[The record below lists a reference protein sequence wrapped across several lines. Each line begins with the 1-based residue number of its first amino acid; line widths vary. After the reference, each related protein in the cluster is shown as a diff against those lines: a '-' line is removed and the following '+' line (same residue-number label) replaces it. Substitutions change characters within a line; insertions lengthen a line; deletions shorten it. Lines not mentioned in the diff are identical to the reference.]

1 MCGHCE
7 HHGGG
12 GCGCGGHSQQRGG
25 RAWKEVGDHEHEYE
39 AGGRRCGGYGPHGA
53 QRGHCCHEDRPWGFR
68 RRFTSRA
75 ERIQELEAYLSE
87 LRAEIAAV
95 EEYLAGLKAAA

>member
-1 MCGHCE
+1 MCGHGGCHCGHGCGCE
-7 HHGGG
+7 DHGPHHGGR
-12 GCGCGGHSQQRGG
+12 CH
-25 RAWKEVGDHEHEYE
+25 HEE
-39 AGGRRCGGYGPHGA
+39 
-53 QRGHCCHEDRPWGFR
+53 RPLGFQ
-68 RRFTSRA
+68 RRFVGRA